1 MSKMIGVVGGMGTYA
16 GIDLLKKIAD
26 STEASK
32 DQDHLPVAM
41 LSYPGR
47 ILDRSEYLSGTVDE
61 NPGQGMADIVKKL
74 IDTGACIIGIPCNT
88 AHVKEILDPVLDVI
102 PEGCTLVNMLHEVA
116 SYIAGS
122 YRDVERVGI
131 MGTNGVYRSRVYDN
145 YMNKSGLE
153 TIYPDE
159 DVQYSLVHPAIYD
172 RKYGIKAVSEPVSE
186 KARID
191 LMSVARMLINDGA
204 QAIVLGC
211 TEIPLA
217 IRDREI
223 ELTPVVDANN
233 VLARAMVRE
242 AGS

>member
-1 MSKMIGVVGGMGTYA
+1 MIGVVGGMGTYA

-26 STEASK
+26 NTEASK

-61 NPGQGMADIVKKL
+61 NPGQAMADIVRQL

-88 AHVKEILDPVLDVI
+88 AHVEEILDPVLKVI
-102 PEGCTLVNMLHEVA
+102 PEGCTFVNMLQEVA
-116 SYIAGS
+116 AYIAGS
-122 YRDVERVGI
+122 YRDVDRVGI

-145 YMNKSGLE
+145 YMNKEGLE

-172 RKYGIKAVSEPVSE
+172 MEYGIKAVSEPVSE

-191 LMSVARMLINDGA
+191 LMSVARMLIHDGA

-217 IRDREI
+217 IRDKEI

-242 AGS
+242 AGSTG